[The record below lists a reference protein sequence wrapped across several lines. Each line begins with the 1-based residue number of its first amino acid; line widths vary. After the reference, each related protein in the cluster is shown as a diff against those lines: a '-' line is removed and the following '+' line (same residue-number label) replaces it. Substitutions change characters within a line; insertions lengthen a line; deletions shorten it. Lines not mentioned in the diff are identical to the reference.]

1 MRWRSPWKTASDVVQ
16 CQSMGNSFFASPLPN
31 VGAPSTSNDSEPCMP
46 LEVKLQCERCGT
58 ALEASAEAK
67 ICSYGCTFCP
77 DCASGLRDV
86 CPNCGGELVR
96 RPRRIGAFEATPN
109 ESPTQHL
116 TLRSWPVWGV
126 SFGVWTVVALIDAA
140 STYHMGKWSGSPIS
154 VGHALGENLT
164 VDLTYAPLTPVVL
177 ALALRFPLRKENW
190 LRRSLLHLGFGLI
203 FAALHVVLI
212 LISPWGHWNENAGR
226 FTSAIWDS
234 STHSFH
240 LALRF
245 ARRILLAFFPGDA
258 ILPYVPIVAIAHA
271 VSYYEWMTDN
281 AIRSAK
287 LEMELAKSQLHAL
300 KSHLQPH
307 FLFNTL
313 HSISALMFTDVS
325 AADKMMTRLSDLLR
339 MNLESV
345 GSQLT
350 TLNRDLEF
358 VAGYLEIEKIR
369 FEERLNIIVDV
380 QPEVLDAQVPS
391 LMLQP
396 IVENAVRHGIS
407 HVSQGGTIWI
417 NARLDGR
424 HLDIRVKDNGLGI
437 RNSVGNLPRAG
448 LGLRTT
454 RERLIALYGNDQSLD
469 VDNVPGGGVEARI
482 RIPFRP
488 DSNTE
493 VETAIVNRMEKHE
506 ARLA

>member
-1 MRWRSPWKTASDVVQ
+1 
-16 CQSMGNSFFASPLPN
+16 
-31 VGAPSTSNDSEPCMP
+31 MP
-46 LEVKLQCERCGT
+46 LEMKLQCERCGT

-67 ICSYGCTFCP
+67 ICSYGCTFCF
-77 DCASGLRDV
+77 DCASGLGDV

-96 RPRRIGAFEATPN
+96 RPRRIGAIEPTPS
-109 ESPTQHL
+109 ESPTQHP
-116 TLRSWPVWGV
+116 TLRSWPLWGI
-126 SFGVWTVVALIDAA
+126 SFGVWTAVALIDA
-140 STYHMGKWSGSPIS
+140 STSYHLGKWSGSPIS
-154 VGHALGENLT
+154 VSHALRENITL
-164 VDLTYAPLTPVVL
+164 DLSYAPLTPLVFML
-177 ALALRFPLRKENW
+177 ARRFTFQKENW
-190 LRRSLLHLGFGLI
+190 VRRSLLHLGFGLI
-203 FAALHVVLI
+203 FAALHVAII
-212 LISPWGHWNENAGR
+212 LVSPWGYWNWGAGR

-240 LALRF
+240 LAQPF
-245 ARRILLAFFPGDA
+245 AQRILLAFFPGDA
-258 ILPYVPIVAIAHA
+258 ILPYVPIVVIAHA
-271 VSYYEWMTDN
+271 ISYYEWMRDN

-287 LEMELAKSQLHAL
+287 LEMELTKSQLRSL

-313 HSISALMFTDVS
+313 HSISSLMFTDAC

-350 TLNRDLEF
+350 TLNRELEF

-369 FEERLNIIVDV
+369 FEERLNIVVDV
-380 QPEVLDAQVPS
+380 QPEALDAQVPS

-396 IVENAVRHGIS
+396 IVENAVRHGVS

-417 NARLDGR
+417 NARRDGR
-424 HLDIRVKDNGLGI
+424 HLDIRVKDNGPGM
-437 RNSVGNLPRAG
+437 RNLVRDLPRAG

-454 RERLIALYGNDQSLD
+454 RERLVALYGNDQSFD

-482 RIPFRP
+482 RIPFRQ
-488 DSNTE
+488 DSNTQ
-493 VETAIVNRMEKHE
+493 VETAILNRMEKHE
-506 ARLA
+506 ARTA